1 MAKRKMQ
8 IDLNSLI
15 PDLVKSDTS
24 NNRKDLYEIVRRVNS
39 QQENRLPVK
48 KLKPLFRL
56 HYNDH
61 KNTKTTKVNNHNNC
75 PIRINQLLATRNE
88 TSWIVRDLLPKKGI
102 TILSGDP
109 GSFKTWSTLHF
120 ALCVSSGEPVFGQF
134 ETTKSNVLIID
145 EEDGVELLQQRLLA
159 LSADKNSEIYFMVM
173 SGFKSDDPN
182 KMDELKRH
190 IKKYNIRVVIIDS
203 LIRIHGGEE
212 NSSKDIAKM
221 FEGLRS
227 LTAFGVTILINHHH
241 RKKGPEQQYDQS
253 PMRGSS
259 DILAAIDCHMQIKH
273 KDDGLR
279 IIQTKNRFQQEI
291 QPFNVAIVSD
301 NNKITLLYSGE
312 GSLDDKTD
320 KAKNAIIKLLTDS
333 DEYIGRQEINQN
345 LSGIV
350 GENSIGKMLEHLQ
363 KEGRINVLIGSKG
376 KKTYRINDSPDSV
389 F

>member
-1 MAKRKMQ
+1 MP
-8 IDLNSLI
+8 I
-15 PDLVKSDTS
+15 
-24 NNRKDLYEIVRRVNS
+24 
-39 QQENRLPVK
+39 K

-56 HYNDH
+56 HYNEH
-61 KNTKTTKVNNHNNC
+61 KNTKTTKMNNHNNY
-75 PIRINQLLATRNE
+75 PIRINQLLAIKNE
-88 TSWIVRDLLPKKGI
+88 TSWIVRDLLPEKGI

-120 ALCVSSGEPVFGQF
+120 ALCISSGKPVFNHF
-134 ETTKSNVLIID
+134 KTTKNRILIID
-145 EEDGVELLQQRLLA
+145 EEDGVGLLQQRLLA
-159 LSADKNSEIYFMVM
+159 LSADKDSEIYFMVM
-173 SGFKSDDPN
+173 SGFKSDDIN
-182 KMDELKRH
+182 KMEELKRF
-190 IKKYNIRVVIIDS
+190 IKKNKITVVIIDS

-227 LTAFGVTILINHHH
+227 LTALGITILINHHH

-273 KDDGLR
+273 KDGGLR
-279 IIQTKNRFQQEI
+279 IIQTKNRFRQEI
-291 QPFNVAIVSD
+291 RPFNVEILSD

-320 KAKNAIIKLLTDS
+320 KAKNAIIKLLTGS

-345 LSGIV
+345 LNGIV

-363 KEGRINVLIGSKG
+363 KEGKIHVLIGSKG
-376 KKTYRINDSPDSV
+376 KKTYRINNNP
-389 F
+389 